1 MLVPWLTATP
11 RPCRKPTLERQP
23 TLGHRTPGVTPMTH
37 LPYVTGAYAVFILIL
52 LWDWL
57 AARRQLHT
65 AQRLAQHLHKCRNT
79 PAINNTPTQ

>member
-1 MLVPWLTATP
+1 
-11 RPCRKPTLERQP
+11 
-23 TLGHRTPGVTPMTH
+23 MTH

-65 AQRLAQHLHKCRNT
+65 AQHLHKRRNT
-79 PAINNTPTQ
+79 PAIDNTPTQ